1 MNQPVDL
8 TIDNEPMPD
17 VASSTSFEASRLC
30 GERGN
35 GEEKCIELEDDS
47 ETGDP
52 DQYQYGRFLVR
63 DNEMH
68 PDDEAKLCI
77 DLDDEEDSAEGI
89 DPAAIIVKRE
99 DDGHLRRSGHE
110 CRQTIRYRPEDS
122 NDNFKDDYSDKT
134 ADSIR
139 SGTYESSSGD
149 EEDEEDEDNE
159 EEADERKDGELSGDD
174 NSGGSE
180 DSSEVGEEED
190 EIIVDEEEEEE
201 EEEEDES
208 SDGYSAAKKRRGV
221 EDESEYEQ
229 GSTSE
234 CSDSDESDVTEF
246 M

>member
-1 MNQPVDL
+1 MNQLVDL
-8 TIDNEPMPD
+8 TIDNEPLPD
-17 VASSTSFEASRLC
+17 VVSSTSFAASRLC

-89 DPAAIIVKRE
+89 GPAAIIVKRE
-99 DDGHLRRSGHE
+99 DDGHLPRSGHE

-139 SGTYESSSGD
+139 SGTYESSSD
-149 EEDEEDEDNE
+149 KEDEEDEDNE